1 MDISICIRGGIR
13 NKSQYKE
20 RMEQTMTLEE
30 AKRKCE
36 QAGQQHLLAYYEELT
51 KEDQEKLLAQIEK
64 MDITL
69 LDLLKKESKEVEKG
83 KLEPL
88 GAVTLDEIQKEKD
101 QYRKM
106 GCEAIRAGKVGAVLL
121 AGGQGT
127 RLGLDK
133 PKGMLNVGI
142 HKELYLF
149 EQLIHNIMDV
159 VKETGAWVPLFV
171 MTSEKNNKDTVEFFK
186 EKKFFGYKEEY
197 VFFFVQQMAPSVSYD
212 GKIYMEDK
220 GRISASPNGNGGWFI
235 SMVRAG
241 LLDTIKELGVEWLNV
256 FSVDNVLQKIADP
269 VFVGAVLK
277 HGCVCGSKVVAK
289 ADPYEKVGVLCLEDG
304 RPSIVEYYEMTE
316 EMIHLRDKQGKLL
329 YNYGVILNY
338 LFSVATLEKI
348 MNENLPTHIVEKK
361 IPYMDAEGK
370 QIKPDKPNGYKFETL
385 VLDMIH
391 MMDNCLSFE
400 VEREKEFAPIKNATG
415 VDSLES
421 ARELMTKNGIEF

>member
-1 MDISICIRGGIR
+1 
-13 NKSQYKE
+13 
-20 RMEQTMTLEE
+20 MTLEE
-30 AKRKCE
+30 AKKKCE
-36 QAGQQHLLAYYEELT
+36 AAGQEHLLAYYDELT
-51 KEDQEKLLAQIEK
+51 KEEQEVLLAQIEK
-64 MDITL
+64 IDITL
-69 LDLLKKESKEVEKG
+69 LDLLKQDSKEVAKG

-88 GAVTLDEIQKEKD
+88 GAVTLEEIQNGKADYEKLG
-101 QYRKM
+101 Q
-106 GCEAIRAGKVGAVLL
+106 EAIRAGKVGAVLL

-133 PKGMLNVGI
+133 PKGMLNVGV
-142 HKELYLF
+142 HKKLYLF
-149 EQLIHNIMDV
+149 EQLIRNIMDV
-159 VKETGAWVPLFV
+159 VNATGAWVPLFV

-186 EKKFFGYKEEY
+186 ENNFFVYNEEY
-197 VFFFVQQMAPSVSYD
+197 VFFFVQQMAPSVSYE
-212 GKIYMEDK
+212 GKIYMEEK
-220 GRISASPNGNGGWFI
+220 GRISTSPNGNGGWFI

-241 LLDTIKELGVEWLNV
+241 LLDTVKKLGVEWLNV

-277 HGCVCGSKVVAK
+277 HNCVCGSKVVAK
-289 ADPYEKVGVLCLEDG
+289 ADPYEKVGVLCLKDG

-361 IPYMDAEGK
+361 IPYMDAEGN

-391 MMDNCLSFE
+391 KMENCLSFE

-421 ARELMTKNGIEF
+421 ARELMKKNGMEF

>member
-1 MDISICIRGGIR
+1 
-13 NKSQYKE
+13 
-20 RMEQTMTLEE
+20 MEQTMTLEE

-64 MDITL
+64 LDITL

-269 VFVGAVLK
+269 IFVGAVLK

-370 QIKPDKPNGYKFETL
+370 QIKPDKPNGYKF

>member
-1 MDISICIRGGIR
+1 
-13 NKSQYKE
+13 
-20 RMEQTMTLEE
+20 MEQTMTLEE

-64 MDITL
+64 LDITL

-212 GKIYMEDK
+212 GKFYMEDK

-304 RPSIVEYYEMTE
+304 KPSIVEYYEMTE

-361 IPYMDAEGK
+361 IPYMDAEGN

-421 ARELMTKNGIEF
+421 ARELMKKNGIEF

>member
-1 MDISICIRGGIR
+1 
-13 NKSQYKE
+13 
-20 RMEQTMTLEE
+20 MTLEE
-30 AKRKCE
+30 AKTKCE
-36 QAGQQHLLAYYEELT
+36 QAGQQHLLAYYDELT
-51 KEDQEKLLAQIEK
+51 KEEQVDLLGQIDK
-64 MDITL
+64 IDVTL
-69 LDLLKKESKEVEKG
+69 LNLLEKESKEVEKG

-88 GAVTLDEIQKEKD
+88 GAITLEEIQKEKEE
-101 QYRKM
+101 YKKV

-133 PKGMLNVGI
+133 PKGMLNVGV
-142 HKELYLF
+142 HKELFLF

-159 VKETGAWVPLFV
+159 VDETGTWVPLFV

-186 EKKFFGYKEEY
+186 QNNYFGYKEEY
-197 VFFFVQQMAPSVSYD
+197 VFFFVQQMAPSVSYE
-212 GKIYMEDK
+212 GKIYMEGK

-241 LLDTIKELGVEWLNV
+241 LLDTIKKLGVEWLNV

-277 HGCVCGSKVVAK
+277 HQCVCGSKVVAK

-361 IPYMDAEGK
+361 IPYMDKDGN

-421 ARELMTKNGIEF
+421 ARELMNKNGIEF

>member
-1 MDISICIRGGIR
+1 
-13 NKSQYKE
+13 
-20 RMEQTMTLEE
+20 MEQTMTLEE

-64 MDITL
+64 LDITL

-256 FSVDNVLQKIADP
+256 FSVDNVLQKIVDP
-269 VFVGAVLK
+269 IFVGAVLK

>member
-1 MDISICIRGGIR
+1 
-13 NKSQYKE
+13 
-20 RMEQTMTLEE
+20 MEQTMTLEE

-64 MDITL
+64 LDITL

-304 RPSIVEYYEMTE
+304 KPSIVEYYEMTE

-348 MNENLPTHIVEKK
+348 MNEKLPTHIVEKK
-361 IPYMDAEGK
+361 IPYMDAEGN

-421 ARELMTKNGIEF
+421 ARELMKKNGIEF

>member
-1 MDISICIRGGIR
+1 
-13 NKSQYKE
+13 
-20 RMEQTMTLEE
+20 MTLEE
-30 AKRKCE
+30 AKKKCE
-36 QAGQQHLLAYYEELT
+36 IAGQEHLLAYYDELT
-51 KEDQEKLLAQIEK
+51 KEDQEALLAQIEK
-64 MDITL
+64 IDITL
-69 LDLLKKESKEVEKG
+69 LDLLKQDSKEVAKG

-88 GAVTLDEIQKEKD
+88 GAVTLEEIQNGKAEYEKLG
-101 QYRKM
+101 Q
-106 GCEAIRAGKVGAVLL
+106 EAIRAGKVGAVLL

-133 PKGMLNVGI
+133 PKGMLNVGV
-142 HKELYLF
+142 HKKLYLF

-159 VKETGAWVPLFV
+159 VNATGAWVPLFV
-171 MTSEKNNKDTVEFFK
+171 MTSEKNNQDTVEFFK
-186 EKKFFGYKEEY
+186 ENNFFGYKEEY
-197 VFFFVQQMAPSVSYD
+197 VFFFVQQMAPSVSYE
-212 GKIYMEDK
+212 GKIYMEEK

-241 LLDTIKELGVEWLNV
+241 LLDTVKKLGVEWLNV

-277 HGCVCGSKVVAK
+277 HNCVCGSKVVAK
-289 ADPYEKVGVLCLEDG
+289 ADPYERVGVLCLEDG

-338 LFSVATLEKI
+338 LFSVTTLEKI

-361 IPYMDAEGK
+361 IPYMDAEGNY
-370 QIKPDKPNGYKFETL
+370 IKPDKPNGYKFETL

-391 MMDNCLSFE
+391 KMENCLSFE

-421 ARELMTKNGIEF
+421 ARELMKKNGMEF